1 MQATFPAVN
10 IEANFMKI
18 NQLPLFL
25 RRPFEKRSPVQR
37 LVPVTPTGESSVMQT
52 LVAFQ
57 AFVAEKYAPKTATMY
72 FGDVRELSIYLKN
85 KKVKDVSSHD
95 LQQWIGS
102 LVSPDGKG
110 LERKTVN
117 RKVSAIITY
126 FLWLQGVGAITRD
139 PTLPLNNTRIQS
151 PLPDYLYES
160 EIEILLREASTD
172 PRLYLLV
179 LLFLDTGM
187 KSNELFLLTKAHVDI
202 SDPYNPE
209 LWIKHS
215 GKQTTKDRKIALPA
229 RFTAVYTQYLEQYPV
244 EDTLFPFS
252 DRFLR
257 MLFEELKSK
266 TKIDKELTPKT
277 LRHTHVVRSYKRG
290 EDLDFI
296 FERIALAPDSRQ
308 EAEEI
313 YKRLAAAGI

>member
-1 MQATFPAVN
+1 MVFPAVK

-37 LVPVTPTGESSVMQT
+37 LVPVTPTGESSGMQT

-57 AFVAEKYAPKTATMY
+57 AFVAEKYAPKTAKIY

-85 KKVKDVSSHD
+85 KKLQEITSHD

-110 LERKTVN
+110 IERKTVN

-126 FLWLQGVGAITRD
+126 FLWLRGLGAITRD
-139 PTLPLNNTRIQS
+139 PTLSLNNARIQS
-151 PLPDYLYES
+151 PLPDYLYEN
-160 EIEILLREASTD
+160 EIEILTKTASAD

-179 LLFLDTGM
+179 LLFLDTGI

-202 SDPYNPE
+202 SDPYKPE
-209 LWIKHS
+209 LWIKHT
-215 GKQTTKDRKIALPA
+215 GKQTTKDRKVALPA
-229 RFTAVYTQYLEQYPV
+229 RFTAVYTQYVEKYPV
-244 EDTLFPFS
+244 DDTLFPFS

-257 MLFEELKSK
+257 MIFEELKRE
-266 TKIDKELTPKT
+266 TGIEKELTSKT
-277 LRHTHVVRSYKRG
+277 LRHTHVVRAMKRG
-290 EDLDFI
+290 EGFEMI

-308 EAEEI
+308 EAEEM
-313 YKRLAAAGI
+313 YRRLAAAGI